1 MKKSLLLEL
10 KNCVNRNE
18 FKFIFSIMIIL
29 NLGGFIIACYE
40 FYGSQATFMRS
51 AYEMSI
57 IQDIYSGSILQ
68 FIMILFPIFA
78 TIIYSDSFYT
88 ERQDGIYKFIL
99 TRKKLSTYVISKAM
113 AVFLI
118 TFLVFLVP
126 LLINQGLSLVTF
138 PLEGLDNN
146 YSLPPYDIGIQNYNL
161 DSEYVFDFT
170 RIQSPL
176 LFNIFKMAVISMF
189 AACFSLLSYGIYFTK
204 YSLKRGRFFTAIS
217 MFIVFIL
224 QELTL
229 NSLGLERYSISTYLK
244 TNGVGSPLILI
255 VWILLILFIA
265 FWTIYKYGIK
275 KNLVFIEE

>member
-1 MKKSLLLEL
+1 MRKSLLLEL
-10 KNCVNRNE
+10 KNCINRNE
-18 FKFIFSIMIIL
+18 FKFIFSSIFLLSI
-29 NLGGFIIACYE
+29 GSFAIACYE
-40 FYGSQATFMRS
+40 FYGAQATFIRS

-68 FIMILFPIFA
+68 FIIILLPILA

-88 ERQDGIYKFIL
+88 EKQDGVYKFIL
-99 TRKKLSTYVISKAM
+99 TRTKLSTYVISKAL
-113 AVFLI
+113 AIFLI

-126 LLINQGLSLVTF
+126 LLINQGLSIVTF

-146 YSLPPYDIGIQNYNL
+146 QALPPYDIGIQNYNSG
-161 DSEYVFDFT
+161 SEYVFDFI

-176 LFNIFKMAVISMF
+176 LFNILKMIVISIF

-217 MFIVFIL
+217 IFIVFII

-229 NSLGLERYSISTYLK
+229 SILGLGRYSISTYLK
-244 TNGVGSPLILI
+244 TNGIGNPLILI
-255 VWILLILFIA
+255 VWILTILLVSCLI
-265 FWTIYKYGIK
+265 IYRYGIK
-275 KNLVFIEE
+275 KNLILMEE